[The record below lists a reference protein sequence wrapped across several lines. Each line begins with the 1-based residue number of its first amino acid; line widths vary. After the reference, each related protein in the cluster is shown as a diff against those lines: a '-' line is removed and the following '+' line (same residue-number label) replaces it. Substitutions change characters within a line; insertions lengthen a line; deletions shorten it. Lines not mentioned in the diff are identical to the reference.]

1 MARKWWTL
9 LAACSG
15 LLILLT
21 DITIVNVALP
31 SITKDLDASF
41 SDLPWTRRLPHRSL
55 GQLRRGQAGPLRPSG
70 QQYLPG
76 TGRLPYKMPAYQAG
90 HRRLYVGAWK
100 HGISV
105 YGWPQG
111 GDGGFTA
118 RHPELLSGRATIRLR
133 SEDAAGISDGELR
146 DLVRAA
152 LTGG

>member
-1 MARKWWTL
+1 MSSAISPDAQAYIDGIAPGHRPL
-9 LAACSG
+9 FDRLHR
-15 LLILLT
+15 LILS
-21 DITIVNVALP
+21 VQPAVAVVL
-31 SITKDLDASF
+31 SY
-41 SDLPWTRRLPHRSL
+41 R
-55 GQLRRGQAGPLRPSG
+55 
-70 QQYLPG
+70 
-76 TGRLPYKMPAYQAG
+76 MPAYQAG
-90 HRRLYVGAWK
+90 RRRLYVGAWK
-100 HGISV
+100 HGISL